1 MTAKVA
7 AVAMEKGVHKVF
19 PEANCIIVPMA
30 DGGEGTVD
38 SLVDFTD
45 GEFISAEV
53 IGPLGEKIKA
63 EYGLSGDGK
72 IAIIEMASASGIHLV
87 KKENRNPLETTSFGT
102 GELIK
107 DALNRGVTHIIMGI
121 GGSVTNDAGIGML
134 QALGCSFKDNKGN
147 ELRYGGGSNK

>member
-1 MTAKVA
+1 MSQRKGSIYMKIILAPDSFKESMTAKVA

-87 KKENRNPLETTSFGT
+87 KKENRKC
-102 GELIK
+102 I
-107 DALNRGVTHIIMGI
+107 RGY
-121 GGSVTNDAGIGML
+121 GSPT
-134 QALGCSFKDNKGN
+134 C
-147 ELRYGGGSNK
+147 